1 MQACLGAARPA
12 RGLLLP
18 ASAGFESPVWHG
30 IPRARRHRRL
40 FEVAEVDLAH
50 LHGQRRWRDIGGFG
64 GGELEQPRGHGGA
77 PSGLYRAAQWAGLSS
92 CEYRA
97 AQSRQARPE
106 EAQEHLGAGAELL
119 RCQGGTSTLS
129 VLWLTM
135 MRSPLAA
142 PFSLRSADTPRASI
156 TRWKR
161 AWSGSGLGLGVRVRV
176 VARLYTPGA
185 PITPTLRRSA
195 SQSRAVVI

>member
-1 MQACLGAARPA
+1 LQSSTGVQACLGAARPA

-30 IPRARRHRRL
+30 VPRARRHRRL

-106 EAQEHLGAGAELL
+106 EAQEHLGAGADLL

-129 VLWLTM
+129 VL
-135 MRSPLAA
+135 AYHDEVA
-142 PFSLRSADTPRASI
+142 VGRALLLEVS
-156 TRWKR
+156 RHPQ
-161 AWSGSGLGLGVRVRV
+161 GLHHALEARLVRVRV
-176 VARLYTPGA
+176 RVRGQGPGCG
-185 PITPTLRRSA
+185 
-195 SQSRAVVI
+195 